1 MMDALVENGSLLQA
15 AALLCTLLVVMCWE
29 RLLPLLEDQGTDDE
43 RPVGNFGLLVINQ
56 ALPYLLVPMFAVLSS
71 WVAAHLGYGLL
82 RVLDLHWAVTALLS
96 FVALDATA
104 WGVHRAM
111 HRHAWLWRVHRV
123 HHSDLQFD
131 CSLAFRFH
139 PLEVA
144 LQALAAAAVVMLLGL
159 PVEGVL
165 LAGLVSTVHNVFVH
179 ANATLGARA
188 ERLLRPLL
196 VTPDLHRVH
205 HALEMDCS
213 MSNFGITLSW
223 WDRMTGH
230 YRSPVDHGIA
240 PFGLAEDRTPGQ
252 LTLKRLLSMPLQGPL
267 TDAP

>member
-1 MMDALVENGSLLQA
+1 MDALVDNGSLLQA
-15 AALLCTLLVVMCWE
+15 AALLCALGVVMCWE
-29 RLLPLLEDQGTDDE
+29 RLQPLLQDQGTGAE
-43 RPVGNFGLLVINQ
+43 RPAGNYGLLLINQ
-56 ALPYLLVPMFAVLSS
+56 TLPYLLVPLFSALSS

-82 RVLDLHWAVTALLS
+82 RTLDLHWSVGALLS

-139 PLEVA
+139 PLEAA
-144 LQALAAAAVVMLLGL
+144 LQALASAAVVVVLGL

-165 LAGLVSTVHNVFVH
+165 FVGLVATVHNIFVH
-179 ANATLGARA
+179 ANAALGAPA
-188 ERLLRPLL
+188 ERLLRPLM

-205 HALEMDCS
+205 HALDMGSS
-213 MSNFGITLSW
+213 MSNFGITLSC

-230 YRSPVDHGIA
+230 YRPPVEHGVA
-240 PFGLAEDRTPGQ
+240 AFGLAEDRVPSQ
-252 LTLKRLLSMPLQGPL
+252 LTLKRLLVMPLEGR
-267 TDAP
+267 